1 MLSKYTHV
9 AYLGQPIKEEIC
21 WISNTGAKMLPNE
34 EKLDPRV
41 KRTRSLIL
49 GAFNDLL
56 TEKSFDSISVQDMTD
71 KAQINRATF
80 YAHFEDK
87 YALLDHWV
95 QQQFRQ
101 EIETRV
107 LDACH
112 YTSENLRMLILTVC
126 EFLAK
131 VRSDCVQS
139 QRQFEPMIEKQVKN
153 QVYELLNLWLGKMNT
168 SVSTEIPATVATWA
182 IYGLASHW
190 SHSRKRL
197 PLEKFVD
204 EALPLVAVNLEQ
216 FA

>member
-1 MLSKYTHV
+1 
-9 AYLGQPIKEEIC
+9 
-21 WISNTGAKMLPNE
+21 MLPNE

-41 KRTRSLIL
+41 KRTRNLMLQS
-49 GAFNDLL
+49 FNDLL
-56 TEKSFDSISVQDMTD
+56 AEKSFDAISVQDVTD

-87 YALLDHWV
+87 YALLDYWV
-95 QQQFRQ
+95 QQQFKQ

-112 YTSENLRMLILTVC
+112 YTPDNLRILILTVC
-126 EFLAK
+126 GFLSQ
-131 VRSDCVQS
+131 VRTDCVQS

-153 QVYELLNLWLGKMNT
+153 QVYELLNVWLGKMNT

-190 SHSRKRL
+190 SHSKKR
-197 PLEKFVD
+197 PALEKFVD